1 MKLIKSA
8 KVQTHEAIWAVAVLS
23 PLPSWFVAGCIWVG
37 AGTILIILGL
47 WFILEGILYF
57 QHQPPITPVIR
68 TWTNQHGIIATIIGL
83 ALVAG
88 AVAAF
93 IHFVADR

>member
-1 MKLIKSA
+1 MNLIA
-8 KVQTHEAIWAVAVLS
+8 KANEKTHKAIWTMAVLS

-37 AGTILIILGL
+37 AGFILIILGL
-47 WFILEGILYF
+47 WFVLEGVLYF
-57 QHQPPITPVIR
+57 EQQPQITPVIR
-68 TWTNQHGIIATIIGL
+68 AWTNQHGIIATIIGL
-83 ALVAG
+83 ALVSA

>member
-1 MKLIKSA
+1 MNAISEVKTA
-8 KVQTHEAIWAVAVLS
+8 THNGIWAVAEMV

-37 AGTILIILGL
+37 AGIILIILGL
-47 WFILEGILYF
+47 WFVLEGVLYF
-57 QHQPPITPVIR
+57 QQQPPITPVIR

-83 ALVAG
+83 ALVAA

>member
-1 MKLIKSA
+1 MKPVKQA
-8 KVQTHEAIWAVAVLS
+8 KIATHEAIWGVAILA

-37 AGTILIILGL
+37 AGVILVIIGL
-47 WFILEGILYF
+47 WFVLEGVLYF
-57 QHQPPITPVIR
+57 QQQPPITPVIR

-83 ALVAG
+83 ALIAA

-93 IHFVADR
+93 IHFVADK